1 MIFLALSILS
11 STAIFLI
18 FKLFSKFKVNTL
30 HAIVMNYVTAT
41 ICGIVFQKTTIHIVD
56 IPQYSWFP
64 YALVLGGL
72 FILVFNLMGLTTQR
86 SGLSVVSVATKMSV
100 VLPIIF
106 GLVYYSESLGY
117 FKIIGIVLAL
127 AALYLTSIKTK
138 DGIKVKTSNIIFPI
152 LVFLGSGIIDTT
164 VKYLEGEFI
173 AKNDI
178 PIFSAV
184 IYAVSAIIGFGLLAF
199 QALKGTFKFQL
210 KNVIGGIALG
220 IPNYFS
226 IYFLVQAFR
235 SGILDSSGIFAIN
248 NVAIVMASTI
258 LGIMLFKEKLLP
270 KNWFGIGL
278 AVLSIILIALER
290 FEM

>member
-11 STAIFLI
+11 STAIFVI

-41 ICGIVFQKTTIHIVD
+41 ICGIVFQKNAINFIE

-72 FILVFNLMGLTTQR
+72 FISVFNLMGLTTQR

-100 VLPIIF
+100 VIPIIF
-106 GLVYYSESLGY
+106 GLVYYKEALGT
-117 FKIIGIVLAL
+117 FKIIGIIFAL
-127 AALYLTSIKTK
+127 AALYLASIKTK
-138 DGIKVKTSNIIFPI
+138 NGIKIKTSNIIFPI
-152 LVFLGSGIIDTT
+152 LVFLGSGVIDTT

-173 AKNDI
+173 AENDI

-184 IYAVSAIIGFGLLAF
+184 IYAVSAVIGFIILGIQAF
-199 QALKGTFKFQL
+199 NGKFRFEI
-210 KNVIGGIALG
+210 KNVIGGIAIG

-226 IYFLVQAFR
+226 IYFLVRAFR

-248 NVAIVMASTI
+248 NVAIVMASTL
-258 LGIMLFKEKLLP
+258 LGILLFKEKLLP
-270 KNWFGIGL
+270 KNWIGIGL
-278 AVLSIILIALER
+278 AVLSIILIAQQTL
-290 FEM
+290 

>member
-11 STAIFLI
+11 STAIFVI
-18 FKLFSKFKVNTL
+18 FKLFSKFKINTL
-30 HAIVMNYVTAT
+30 HAVVMNYVTAT
-41 ICGIVFQKTTIHIVD
+41 ICGIVFQKDAINIFD

-64 YALVLGGL
+64 YALILGGL
-72 FILVFNLMGLTTQR
+72 FISVFNLMGLTTQR

-100 VLPIIF
+100 VIPIIF
-106 GLVYYSESLGY
+106 GLVYYSESLGT
-117 FKIIGIVLAL
+117 FKIIGIILAL
-127 AALYLTSIKTK
+127 AALYLASLKTK

-173 AKNDI
+173 AENDI

-184 IYAVSAIIGFGLLAF
+184 VYTVSALIGFIILTIQAIKGKFRF
-199 QALKGTFKFQL
+199 QI
-210 KNVIGGIALG
+210 KNVIGGIAIG

-226 IYFLVQAFR
+226 IYFLVRAFR

-258 LGIMLFKEKLLP
+258 LGIILFKEKLLP
-270 KNWFGIGL
+270 KNWIGIAL
-278 AVLSIILIALER
+278 AVLSILLIALER
-290 FEM
+290 F